1 MKKISFNAIIQKQC
15 LEIIHEVIVIFS
27 YKNDEV
33 DIGNNIHFLI
43 FFSKG
48 LCQQEMLPSLSLSFT
63 YLSFALYDSQLQ

>member
-1 MKKISFNAIIQKQC
+1 MN
-15 LEIIHEVIVIFS
+15 VIFS